1 MAGRRQPLAS
11 PFLLI
16 QGGTRAKVRTLTI
29 TGATLTDNGGGEA
42 ELVISGGGG
51 GAWTLTGI
59 TGTASRIAGFSAL
72 GAATYY
78 QIGTDLQAWDPDL
91 DALAALGNGLPYRS
105 GGTWGAYGLG
115 DLAISGA
122 SVQVTQARGL
132 RETGGPTTLTMGAV
146 ADGKLL
152 GRNGTTI
159 GGVSISTGLTLS
171 AGALAVD
178 TTTIA
183 TLASV
188 AAAYQPLDSDLTALA
203 ALSTTGLV
211 ARTGSATYSPRS
223 IQGGSGVT
231 VSSGD
236 GVSGNPTISF
246 AGGTGQDDDP
256 TSAYTISIT
265 PSNATLVSRDAGI
278 TVRGASAGNTSA
290 RRTTLLSGATGD
302 FFSASFIT
310 CRTEWTSAGGDISF
324 KWRMITYTSIAA
336 TMRIK
341 MGFTTAGLTSV
352 DAETAARPTA
362 IFRFLTGL
370 GHTNWMCYNQN
381 ASGSVE
387 TDSGVAVAIN
397 TEYLMEIRTNAT
409 ETKYYINGSL
419 VATHTTYQIPSTSDF
434 GYQAGVYA
442 AGKTIHVVGARITK
456 AWA

>member
-1 MAGRRQPLAS
+1 MAGSRRQPLAS

-59 TGTASRIAGFSAL
+59 TGTANRIAGFNGA
-72 GAATYY
+72 GAAAYY
-78 QIGTDLQAWDPDL
+78 QIGVDLQAWDADL
-91 DALAALGNGLPYRS
+91 DALAALGNGLPVRT
-105 GGTWGAYGLG
+105 GGTWAANALG
-115 DLAISGA
+115 DLSLSGG
-122 SVQVTQARGL
+122 SILVDQARGL

-152 GRNGTTI
+152 GRNGTTL
-159 GGVSISTGLTLS
+159 GGVSVSTGLTLS

-183 TLASV
+183 TLAAV

-231 VSSGD
+231 VSNGN
-236 GVSGNPTISF
+236 GISGNPTISF

-256 TSAYTISIT
+256 TAAYTISIT
-265 PSNATLVSRDAGI
+265 PSNATLYSRDSGI
-278 TVRGASAGNTSA
+278 TVRGASAGNTST

-302 FFSASFIT
+302 FFSASLIT
-310 CRTEWTSAGGDISF
+310 CRTQWTYSGDISF
-324 KWRMITYTSIAA
+324 KWRMITYSSIAA

-341 MGFTTAGLTSV
+341 MGFTTLGLSSV

-397 TEYLMEIRTNAT
+397 TEYLLEIRINAS
-409 ETKYYINGSL
+409 ETKYYINGAL

-442 AGKTIHVVGARITK
+442 TGKSVHVVGARLSTV
-456 AWA
+456 WS

>member
-1 MAGRRQPLAS
+1 M
-11 PFLLI
+11 
-16 QGGTRAKVRTLTI
+16 
-29 TGATLTDNGGGEA
+29 
-42 ELVISGGGG
+42 
-51 GAWTLTGI
+51 
-59 TGTASRIAGFSAL
+59 
-72 GAATYY
+72 
-78 QIGTDLQAWDPDL
+78 
-91 DALAALGNGLPYRS
+91 
-105 GGTWGAYGLG
+105 
-115 DLAISGA
+115 
-122 SVQVTQARGL
+122 
-132 RETGGPTTLTMGAV
+132 
-146 ADGKLL
+146 
-152 GRNGTTI
+152 
-159 GGVSISTGLTLS
+159 
-171 AGALAVD
+171 
-178 TTTIA
+178 
-183 TLASV
+183 
-188 AAAYQPLDSDLTALA
+188 
-203 ALSTTGLV
+203 
-211 ARTGSATYSPRS
+211 
-223 IQGGSGVT
+223 
-231 VSSGD
+231 
-236 GVSGNPTISF
+236 
-246 AGGTGQDDDP
+246 
-256 TSAYTISIT
+256 
-265 PSNATLVSRDAGI
+265 
-278 TVRGASAGNTSA
+278 RGASAGNTSA